1 MNIFVVSL
9 LVPFS
14 HSNGSCVP
22 LFRMEMEISLALAL
36 GGKGEEGWLCRL
48 LSQATITLK
57 QSLANME
64 LWGSHGSLRGYQHG
78 FALILEGKE
87 ISFQTWP
94 CALYHRAF

>member
-14 HSNGSCVP
+14 HGKGSRVS
-22 LFRMEMEISLALAL
+22 LFRMEMEISLGLAL
-36 GGKGEEGWLCRL
+36 GGKGEGVRLCRL

-78 FALILEGKE
+78 FALMLEGE
-87 ISFQTWP
+87 VSFQTWP